1 MLHIFLMTS
10 YIFPA
15 PHLPEAPRL
24 PAGALVLQQ
33 DVLYEVIAASGG
45 AGPDSGGGAFV
56 QAKDQG
62 QPVEAR
68 SRADIETL
76 PGLCDIL
83 CEGPRSFPLWLMG
96 CLCSGCCM
104 APHTNMSMGTI
115 GRHQC
120 AYLAVRV
127 SGQRQPVALSR
138 RAWRPG
144 AVESLFKYRDALND
158 HLAARGE

>member
-1 MLHIFLMTS
+1 M
-10 YIFPA
+10 
-15 PHLPEAPRL
+15 
-24 PAGALVLQQ
+24 
-33 DVLYEVIAASGG
+33 LYEVIAYSGG
-45 AGPDSGGGAFV
+45 AGPDSGGGSSV
-56 QAKDQG
+56 QAKDEG
-62 QPVEAR
+62 QPVMCR
-68 SRADIETL
+68 SREDIETL

-83 CEGPRSFPLWLMG
+83 CEGPRSFPLWLY
-96 CLCSGCCM
+96 GCCYSTACM
-104 APHTNMSMGTI
+104 EPHRMQSMGTV

-127 SGQRQPVALSR
+127 SDERPVALSR